1 MSQHG
6 NSTLGMVLMLLLL
19 GSLTLHAT
27 RTQLSQDMV
36 LVADTQ
42 QHHKD
47 FAQAQAALQWGL
59 MQSWPEASGWQCQQQ
74 PVHQWL
80 SCLLHTEEGNA
91 LLSGQDEKS
100 ELRLWQWVSPR
111 NQRLHPQAHGWI
123 DYCPLSKPEHCQP
136 QEGSAGL

>member
-1 MSQHG
+1 MNQYG

-27 RTQLSQDMV
+27 RTQLSQGMV

-47 FAQAQAALQWGL
+47 FAQAQTALQWGL
-59 MQSWPEASGWQCQQQ
+59 MQSWPAASGWQCQQQ
-74 PVHQWL
+74 SAHQWL
-80 SCLLHTEEGNA
+80 SCLLQMEEGNA

-100 ELRLWQWVSPR
+100 DLRLWQWVSPR

-136 QEGSAGL
+136 QEGSTGL

>member
-1 MSQHG
+1 MNQYG

-27 RTQLSQDMV
+27 RTQLSQGMV

-42 QHHKD
+42 KHHKD

-74 PVHQWL
+74 TVHQWL

>member
-1 MSQHG
+1 MRQHG

-27 RTQLSQDMV
+27 RTQLSQGMV

-59 MQSWPEASGWQCQQQ
+59 MQSWQTASGWQCQQLYA
-74 PVHQWL
+74 HQWL
-80 SCLLHTEEGNA
+80 SCLMQMEEGNA
-91 LLSGQDEKS
+91 LLLGQDEKS
-100 ELRLWQWVSPR
+100 DLRLWQWVSPR
-111 NQRLHPQAHGWI
+111 NYRLQPQAHGWI

-136 QEGSAGL
+136 QAGSAGL

>member
-1 MSQHG
+1 MNQYG

-27 RTQLSQDMV
+27 RTQLSQGMV

-100 ELRLWQWVSPR
+100 DLRLWQWVSPR
-111 NQRLHPQAHGWI
+111 SHRLQPEAHGWI

>member
-27 RTQLSQDMV
+27 RTQLSQGMV

-59 MQSWPEASGWQCQQQ
+59 MQSWPAASGWQCQQQ
-74 PVHQWL
+74 SAHQWL
-80 SCLLHTEEGNA
+80 SCLLPMEEGNA

-100 ELRLWQWVSPR
+100 DLRLWQWVSPR
-111 NQRLHPQAHGWI
+111 NHRLQPEAHGWI

-136 QEGSAGL
+136 QAVSAGL